1 MIVLTDDQGGR
12 NYASGENILA
22 AFDWLVS
29 EPGYQCFLHYSGHG
43 GQVQNPQDERG
54 YEDTICP
61 VDYQQKGQINSETL
75 HQLLVSKLAPSNQ
88 LFVVFDCCHSGSALE
103 LPYVYRTDADGNVN
117 LLDDLKQGMRLAGA
131 AQHLLQGGFSMQKV
145 GEAKQLYAG
154 AHDFFQGLKHLGQQ
168 QQAGLGED
176 KYAKGAGEENKAVF
190 MLSGCKDDQ
199 TSADATIGGSHVGAM
214 SWALL
219 KTLNSSPGLSYIQV
233 CTELFLSGHSA
244 NQFAT
249 QRAGPSAYAR
259 VVGWPVHPNTT
270 VVHWF
275 ECGPQSTVA
284 YITLLRTEHEN
295 LVCSNLL
302 TVVDLR
308 AESRTLILWI
318 CCTVAC
324 SINAYV

>member
-1 MIVLTDDQGGR
+1 MIVLTDDQQGR
-12 NYASGENILA
+12 NYASGENIIA

-29 EPGYQCFLHYSGHG
+29 EPGFQCFLHYSGHG

-61 VDYQQKGQINSETL
+61 VDYQHNGQINSETL
-75 HQLLVSKLAPSNQ
+75 HKLLVSKLAPSNQ

-168 QQAGLGED
+168 QQDGLGKD
-176 KYAKGAGEENKAVF
+176 QYAEGWGKENKAVF

-219 KTLNSSPGLSYIQV
+219 KTLNSNPGLSYIQV
-233 CTELFLSGHSA
+233 CVDICLFFRKL
-244 NQFAT
+244 
-249 QRAGPSAYAR
+249 QRFAR
-259 VVGWPVHPNTT
+259 VLLSVPIADQFIPTCRSFSRQDTCWRA
-270 VVHWF
+270 
-275 ECGPQSTVA
+275 STPK
-284 YITLLRTEHEN
+284 YHSCQ
-295 LVCSNLL
+295 LV
-302 TVVDLR
+302 
-308 AESRTLILWI
+308 
-318 CCTVAC
+318 
-324 SINAYV
+324 